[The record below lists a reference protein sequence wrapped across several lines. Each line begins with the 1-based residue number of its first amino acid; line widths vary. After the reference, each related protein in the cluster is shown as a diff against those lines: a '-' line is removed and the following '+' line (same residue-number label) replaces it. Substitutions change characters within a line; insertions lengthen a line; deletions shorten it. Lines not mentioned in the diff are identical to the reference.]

1 MIKISEK
8 MHCIFLFF
16 VISIVAMSAVIAEE
30 ETITIFPKEEGIYN
44 YYDKRQTPELLG
56 QLRAVSIGPSDE
68 FEGIIRDLI

>member
-1 MIKISEK
+1 MMKISEK

-16 VISIVAMSAVIAEE
+16 VISIVAMSAVITEK

-44 YYDKRQTPELLG
+44 YYDKRQPPKLLG